1 MIAAIVLSFLFGG
14 SLGAFVVGLIVDRQ
28 RAQDRRRNVVKR
40 WGR

>member
-1 MIAAIVLSFLFGG
+1 MIAAIVLVLC
-14 SLGAFVVGLIVDRQ
+14 AVGLLVVYGLIGARR